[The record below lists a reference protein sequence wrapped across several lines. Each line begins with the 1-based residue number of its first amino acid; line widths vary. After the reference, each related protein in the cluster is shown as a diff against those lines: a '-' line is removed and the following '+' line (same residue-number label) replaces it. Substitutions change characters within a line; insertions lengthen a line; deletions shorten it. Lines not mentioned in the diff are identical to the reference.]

1 MGWDWLGDIEKE
13 RELYLTLGL
22 GFEQTERGA
31 IPKGAGFGERRTGE
45 RERERVVEAGFGREN
60 LSPSPAP
67 TNPQR

>member
-13 RELYLTLGL
+13 RELCLTLGQ
-22 GFEQTERGA
+22 GFEETERDA
-31 IPKGAGFGERRTGE
+31 IPKGAGFGERRT
-45 RERERVVEAGFGREN
+45 RERERVVEAGFGREKN